1 MVPLRF
7 MAVVVL
13 ALLGGVQSGCQPSA
27 GRRER
32 LNSTYAPTRAQAVVQ
47 SAEAGD
53 ATAIHKLVDLL
64 EDEDRG
70 VRMYSILALRRLCGV
85 DYGYRYFESEAQR
98 LIAVERWRDAIRAG
112 EVRLV
117 QGGPEARR
125 KEPGSLAADVGATDG
140 SAVEDARG
148 AERK

>member
-1 MVPLRF
+1 

-13 ALLGGVQSGCQPSA
+13 ALLGGVQSGCQPAA

-85 DYGYRYFESEAQR
+85 DYGYRYYESEAQR
-98 LIAVERWRDAIRAG
+98 LIAVERWRGAIRAG

-117 QGGPEARR
+117 RGRAAEGRMDT
-125 KEPGSLAADVGATDG
+125 GSLAADVAAEDV
-140 SAVEDARG
+140 SASEDARG

>member
-64 EDEDRG
+64 EDDDRG

-85 DYGYRYFESEAQR
+85 DYGYRYYESEAQR
-98 LIAVERWRDAIRAG
+98 LIAVERWRDAIRGG

-117 QGGPEARR
+117 RGSAAEGR
-125 KEPGSLAADVGATDG
+125 KNTGALAADVAAEDVAA
-140 SAVEDARG
+140 SEDARG